1 MNLIIDVGNSFIK
14 VAVFKADKVVEV
26 AQTTESDFLKKIS
39 NIFENHPSIAKIMV
53 SSVGKL
59 SDAYIEGLSVFAP
72 VLILNKNS
80 KLPFKNEYA
89 TPNTLGVDRIA
100 LVAAAFYAYPQKNCL
115 VIDAG
120 TCITYDFLDEK
131 GVYKGGA
138 ISPGIRMRYKSM
150 HAFTAKL
157 PLIDSFELENFIG
170 NSTETCMI
178 SGVINGTVNE
188 IEATILQYQRKFKD
202 LTVILTGGDSHFLS
216 KRLKSSIFAH
226 PNFLMEGVNYILEL
240 NKH

>member
-26 AQTTESDFLKKIS
+26 AQTVESDFLKKIS

-138 ISPGIRMRYKSM
+138 ISPGIRMRYKAM

-157 PLIDSFELENFIG
+157 PLIDSFGLENFIG

>member
-1 MNLIIDVGNSFIK
+1 MNLIVDVGNSFIK
-14 VAVFKADKVVEV
+14 VAVFKADKVIEV
-26 AQTTESDFLKKIS
+26 AQTAESDFLKKIS

-89 TPNTLGVDRIA
+89 TPKTLGVDRIA
-100 LVAAAFYAYPQKNCL
+100 LVAAAFYTYPQKNCL
-115 VIDAG
+115 IIDAG

-138 ISPGIRMRYKSM
+138 ISPGIRMRYKAM

-178 SGVINGTVNE
+178 SGVINGTISE

>member
-14 VAVFKADKVVEV
+14 VAVFKADKVIEV
-26 AQTTESDFLKKIS
+26 AQTVESDFLKKIS

>member
-138 ISPGIRMRYKSM
+138 ISPGIRMRYKAM

-157 PLIDSFELENFIG
+157 PLIDSFGLENFIG

>member
-1 MNLIIDVGNSFIK
+1 
-14 VAVFKADKVVEV
+14 
-26 AQTTESDFLKKIS
+26 
-39 NIFENHPSIAKIMV
+39 
-53 SSVGKL
+53 
-59 SDAYIEGLSVFAP
+59 
-72 VLILNKNS
+72 
-80 KLPFKNEYA
+80 
-89 TPNTLGVDRIA
+89 
-100 LVAAAFYAYPQKNCL
+100 
-115 VIDAG
+115 
-120 TCITYDFLDEK
+120 
-131 GVYKGGA
+131 
-138 ISPGIRMRYKSM
+138 MRYKAM

>member
-1 MNLIIDVGNSFIK
+1 MNLIIDVGNSLIK

-26 AQTTESDFLKKIS
+26 AQTVESDFLKKIS

-120 TCITYDFLDEK
+120 K

-138 ISPGIRMRYKSM
+138 ISPGIRMRYKAM

-157 PLIDSFELENFIG
+157 PLIDSFGLENFIG

>member
-26 AQTTESDFLKKIS
+26 AQTAESDFLKKIS

-138 ISPGIRMRYKSM
+138 ISPGIRMRYKAM